1 MLTDLDPRAAAYV
14 NLNAILGTIPE
25 LVARV
30 PEARDVIARDP
41 RATSLGFAVR
51 GGPRAVLA
59 FKDGQVQLV
68 PDRAA
73 ATIVLPF
80 TGPEAFNKVIA
91 GTAQPVPVSG
101 FHRIGFLL
109 HVFAPLT
116 ELLTRYLRPSEEDSA
131 DPEFVATSTILTLY
145 VACAA
150 VAQLANEDRSGR
162 YSAAHMPDGDVAVEA
177 GDELALTLRVRDHRM
192 TFVPAA
198 SPDPR
203 AGMRFESLE
212 LAGKV
217 LSGQASAMACVC
229 AGTLAMR
236 GTLSMVDNVSRIL
249 DRAGQYLGE

>member
-1 MLTDLDPRAAAYV
+1 MLTTLDPRAAAYV
-14 NLNAILGTIPE
+14 NLHAVLGAIPE

-30 PEARDVIARDP
+30 PAARQIVATDP
-41 RATSLGFAVR
+41 RATTLGFAVR

-59 FKDGQVQLV
+59 FKDGQARLV

-73 ATIVLPF
+73 STVLLPF
-80 TGPEAFNKVIA
+80 VSPAAFNAVIA

-116 ELLTRYLRPSEEDSA
+116 ELLTRYLRPSAEDLA
-131 DPEFVATSTILTLY
+131 DGEFARTSTVLTLF

-162 YSAAHMPDGDVAVEA
+162 YSADHMPDGDVAVEV
-177 GDELALTLRVRDHRM
+177 GDELGYTLRVRDHRM
-192 TFVPAA
+192 TFVPQP
-198 SPDPR
+198 SPSPR
-203 AGMRFESLE
+203 AGMRFESLD
-212 LAGKV
+212 LAGRV